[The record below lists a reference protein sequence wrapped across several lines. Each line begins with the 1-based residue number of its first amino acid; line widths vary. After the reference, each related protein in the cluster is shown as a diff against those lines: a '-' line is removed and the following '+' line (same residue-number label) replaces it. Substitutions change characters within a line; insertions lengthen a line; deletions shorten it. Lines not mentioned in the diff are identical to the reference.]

1 MNKIQHGKLQEK
13 ANRKY
18 ATAVG
23 NLSRAIYEINS
34 KTVSAD
40 TIVENCPPRM
50 VILGESFCCYK
61 GNFSEKCQGK
71 FCTIKQIIR
80 GEESFKIL
88 VYNKK
93 GE

>member
-13 ANRKY
+13 ANQKY

-23 NLSRAIYEINS
+23 NLLRAIYEINS

-40 TIVENCPPRM
+40 TVVENCPPRM
-50 VILGESFCCYK
+50 VILGESFCFFRK
-61 GNFSEKCQGK
+61 MSS
-71 FCTIKQIIR
+71 CTIKQIIR

>member
-13 ANRKY
+13 ANQKY

-23 NLSRAIYEINS
+23 NLSRAIYEINP

-40 TIVENCPPRM
+40 TIVENCPSRM
-50 VILGESFCCYK
+50 VILGESFC
-61 GNFSEKCQGK
+61 NFSEKCQGK

>member
-13 ANRKY
+13 ANQKY

-23 NLSRAIYEINS
+23 NLLRAIYEINP

-40 TIVENCPPRM
+40 TIVENCPSRM
-50 VILGESFCCYK
+50 VILGESFCY
-61 GNFSEKCQGK
+61 FSEKCQA
-71 FCTIKQIIR
+71 IIR

>member
-13 ANRKY
+13 ANQKY

-23 NLSRAIYEINS
+23 NLLRAIYEINS

-50 VILGESFCCYK
+50 VILGESFC
-61 GNFSEKCQGK
+61 FFGK
-71 FCTIKQIIR
+71 MSR
-80 GEESFKIL
+80 KIL
-88 VYNKK
+88 YNKTNYPRRRK
-93 GE
+93 F